1 VVIDSSALVAILL
14 GEPEA
19 DVLIQAIS
27 TDTRRFM
34 SALNLLETAI
44 VVHGRKGDPGNREL
58 DQLLAI
64 ASIDIVDLT
73 LEQIILARE
82 AYRRFG
88 KGYHPA
94 RLNLGDCCAYALARH
109 MREPLLFKGDDFSRT
124 DIEIVHLG

>member
-1 VVIDSSALVAILL
+1 MVIDSSALIAILL
-14 GEPEA
+14 GEPGA
-19 DVLIQAIS
+19 DGLIQAIS
-27 TDTRRFM
+27 TDGRRFM

-44 VVHGRKGDPGNREL
+44 VIHGRKGDPGHREL

-64 ASIDIVDLT
+64 TGMTVVDLT
-73 LEQIILARE
+73 LEQVTLARE

-109 MREPLLFKGDDFSRT
+109 MGEPLLFKGDDFSRT
-124 DIEIVHLG
+124 DIEIAPHS